1 MGIILNTL
9 NTLPPHCGYVKQK
22 GKDITVQISL
32 KYRQI
37 GNDRTEIE
45 WQHLVGKTAQIS
57 GIQLW

>member
-9 NTLPPHCGYVKQK
+9 NTLPPHCGNVKQK

-45 WQHLVGKTAQIS
+45 WQHLVGKTAQI
-57 GIQLW
+57 